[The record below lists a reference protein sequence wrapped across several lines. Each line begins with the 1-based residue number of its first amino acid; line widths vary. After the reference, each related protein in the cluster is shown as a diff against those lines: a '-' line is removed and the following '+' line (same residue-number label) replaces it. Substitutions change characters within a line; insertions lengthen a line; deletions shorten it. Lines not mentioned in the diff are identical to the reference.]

1 MMRGPRG
8 VAGPRTPPCPGRRRR
23 LLINLIMPIYCL
35 AIGGEPFPVWWTVKM
50 EKKQNETEDI
60 LRYLT

>member
-1 MMRGPRG
+1 M
-8 VAGPRTPPCPGRRRR
+8 VS
-23 LLINLIMPIYCL
+23 
-35 AIGGEPFPVWWTVKM
+35 EPFPVWWTVKM

>member
-1 MMRGPRG
+1 VGN
-8 VAGPRTPPCPGRRRR
+8 CPTVIFVWGQAPGKE
-23 LLINLIMPIYCL
+23 LYMGEGFVVEADYQ
-35 AIGGEPFPVWWTVKM
+35 GYEPFPVWWTVKM